1 MTDQT
6 TDSGSSQLTPTDPG
20 KDVSRTQSQP
30 EKDKDSAKP
39 EGPQK
44 SKFVEG
50 VLELGRNWA
59 VAVAIAAFGAASY
72 HGEAVTGLWQYKK
85 VMLYATMSFS
95 LLWIAVAVSRFL
107 DVVQV
112 PVGGRRQAVKI
123 IAVIAL
129 LFAAGLGL
137 ILQAASYADNSMLVG
152 ICSDYRSQPQ
162 SAAHKDPRC
171 QRLYQA
177 RAEKERSYLGK

>member
-1 MTDQT
+1 MTDHT
-6 TDSGSSQLTPTDPG
+6 TDSGSSQLTPSDPG
-20 KDVSRTQSQP
+20 KDVSPSQSQP
-30 EKDKDSAKP
+30 EEGKDSAKP
-39 EGPQK
+39 RGPQK
-44 SKFVEG
+44 SKFVEA

-72 HGEAVTGLWQYKK
+72 HGEAVTGLWQYKS

-95 LLWIAVAVSRFL
+95 LLWIAVAVYRFL

-112 PVGGRRQAVKI
+112 PVGGARQTIKIMAVL
-123 IAVIAL
+123 AL
-129 LFAAGLGL
+129 LLVTGLGL
-137 ILQAASYADNSMLVG
+137 VLQAASYADNSMLVG

-171 QRLYQA
+171 QKLYQA
-177 RAEKERSYLGK
+177 RAEKERSYLGR